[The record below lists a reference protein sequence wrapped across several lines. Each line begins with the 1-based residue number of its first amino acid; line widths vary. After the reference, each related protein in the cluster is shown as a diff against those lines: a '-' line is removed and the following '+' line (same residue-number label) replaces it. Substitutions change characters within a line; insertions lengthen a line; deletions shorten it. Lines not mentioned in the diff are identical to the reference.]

1 VTLDRRSFLA
11 LSAAAVGGRARAAAA
26 PPKVAVVF
34 TSCFHRSHTHV
45 ILESFLQP
53 YLFRG
58 RKTDPGVAVVSFYGD
73 QFDDRDMSKA
83 IAKEY
88 GIPIYPTVA
97 GALGRGKDELAV
109 DAVLL
114 IGEHGTYPTNAKG
127 QVEYPRKRLFDEVAA
142 VCRKA
147 GRGVPVFNDKHLSY
161 RWDWAKQMYDTAAE
175 LKMPLMAGSSVPL
188 AERRPPLEL
197 PAGAKITDA
206 VSVQGGP
213 FESYD
218 FHGLEVLQAM
228 IEGRAGGETGV
239 ERVQFLTGD
248 ALWKAAADG
257 LWSLELA
264 QAAMAAEL
272 GRSVP
277 LRELVKEPAFARHE
291 PHGILAWYRSGLKAI
306 TLKIGYSG
314 TRWNFACR
322 LAGERDPKAC
332 AFHVG
337 PWNNRNLF
345 KALSHA
351 IQVFFREGKSP
362 YPVER
367 TLLTTGVLAAA
378 VDSRADGGKP
388 LDTPYLNIAYAPR
401 GYDALREDGSTW
413 KIITDAT
420 PEPPGL
426 DPSGR

>member
-1 VTLDRRSFLA
+1 MTLDRRTFLA
-11 LSAAAVGGRARAAAA
+11 AASAAVAGRARAAAA
-26 PPKVAVVF
+26 VPTVAVVF
-34 TSCFHRSHTHV
+34 TDCFFRSHTHV
-45 ILESFLQP
+45 FLENFLQP

-58 RKTDPGVAVVSFYGD
+58 QKTDPGVKVVSFYGD
-73 QFDDRDMSKA
+73 QFSDRDMSRA

-88 GIPIYPTVA
+88 GIPIYKTVA
-97 GALGRGKDELAV
+97 EALGRGKDGLAV

-114 IGEHGTYPTNAKG
+114 IGEHGKYPTNAKG
-127 QVEYPRKRLFDEVAA
+127 VVEYPRKRLFDEVVA

-147 GRGVPVFNDKHLSY
+147 GRGVPVFNDKHFSY
-161 RWDWAKQMYDTAAE
+161 RWDWAKEMVDTAAE

-188 AERRPPLEL
+188 AERRPPTEF
-197 PAGAKITDA
+197 PAGAKITEA
-206 VSVQGGP
+206 VSIHGGP

-218 FHGLEVLQAM
+218 FHGLEILQTM
-228 IEGRAGGETGV
+228 VETRAGGETGV
-239 ERVQFLTGD
+239 EKVQFLTGD

-257 LWSLELA
+257 LWSPKLA
-264 QAAMAAEL
+264 EAAMVAEL
-272 GRSVP
+272 GRTVP
-277 LRELVKEPAFARHE
+277 FRELLKESPFAEPE
-291 PHGILAWYRSGLKAI
+291 PHGILVHYRSGLKAI
-306 TLKIGYSG
+306 ALKVGKSG
-314 TRWNFACR
+314 IRWNVACR
-322 LAGERDPKAC
+322 VTGDPVPKAC
-332 AFHVG
+332 SFHVG

-351 IQVFFREGKSP
+351 IQEFFRTGKSP

-388 LDTPYLNIAYAPR
+388 VETPWLKVEYAPR
-401 GYDALREDGSTW
+401 DYAAFREDGSTW
-413 KIITDAT
+413 KIVTDQT